1 MGLTFARQAID
12 GEGGEKS
19 LLMNWDWSSSSQ
31 TEGLQRRDTSR
42 NTNPPLLLRLI
53 GLR

>member
-19 LLMNWDWSSSSQ
+19 LLMNWDWSSSQ